1 MMNMKYLIYDPEQQA
16 LGNQFANGNAWYV
29 DAIRQVET
37 ADDEI
42 LALNDVMFDSKREA
56 IIQKTYL
63 KKYLKETG
71 LKEAALNLSAGERAI
86 EMTDYSPNQISYQT
100 NSQDSGLVVFSEIY
114 YDKGWQAYIDGEK
127 VDHLKANYTLRSLFV
142 PSGSHD
148 ITFSFEPRSFYGTV
162 WVSYLCSA
170 LILFFALF
178 IAFKCLR
185 F

>member
-1 MMNMKYLIYDPEQQA
+1 
-16 LGNQFANGNAWYV
+16 
-29 DAIRQVET
+29 
-37 ADDEI
+37 
-42 LALNDVMFDSKREA
+42 
-56 IIQKTYL
+56 
-63 KKYLKETG
+63 
-71 LKEAALNLSAGERAI
+71 
-86 EMTDYSPNQISYQT
+86 
-100 NSQDSGLVVFSEIY
+100 VFSEIY

-178 IAFKCLR
+178 IAFKW
-185 F
+185 FKNQEVETSQVNA